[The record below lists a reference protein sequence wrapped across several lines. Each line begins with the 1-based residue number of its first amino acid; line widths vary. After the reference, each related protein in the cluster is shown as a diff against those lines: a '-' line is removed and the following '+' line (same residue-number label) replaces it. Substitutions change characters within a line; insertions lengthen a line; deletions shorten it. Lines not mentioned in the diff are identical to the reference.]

1 MDPLPFTL
9 QWLNRKVHVFHPE
22 KKRKKVYRITLGAIK
37 KGVVTIYL
45 FFAAWAWAGA
55 QMPTVGDRVEG
66 RYGDGPDWFA
76 GTIQSQIG
84 PGVFSIAYEDGA

>member
-1 MDPLPFTL
+1 
-9 QWLNRKVHVFHPE
+9 V
-22 KKRKKVYRITLGAIK
+22 G
-37 KGVVTIYL
+37 
-45 FFAAWAWAGA
+45 AWAVA